1 MNTHANASAGGAG
14 LIEPDKRRAR
24 RKRTLKEGKVLLSD
38 WTAIDCT
45 IRDLT
50 SEGARIVLGDATSL
64 PQEFRLVMVATSTM
78 KPVRL
83 LWQRGLA
90 AGVGFTGPEESGSLQ
105 KT

>member
-1 MNTHANASAGGAG
+1 MDKHANAPAAGAG

-24 RKRTLKEGKVLLSD
+24 RQRTLKEGKVLLSD

-50 SEGARIVLGDATSL
+50 AEGARIVLGGATSL
-64 PQEFRLVMVATSTM
+64 PQEFRLVTVATSTM
-78 KPVRL
+78 MPVTL

-90 AGVGFTGPEESGSLQ
+90 AGVRFAGPEEPVSLQ